1 MLKFFRQIRQRLLRE
16 NRFSKYLFYAVGEI
30 ILIVIG
36 IMIALQLNNWNEE
49 RKVNQREKKLLKEL
63 VANLRTNE
71 QVLLDNI
78 SVETERIEA
87 IDKLLGLTHLFE
99 PTDSLDA
106 YFSQVM
112 YREQFS
118 ISRSSFDNLKSIGLD
133 IIKNDSLKLRITH
146 LFEVTYALEKENIDL
161 VSVTTMNQ
169 VANFIFTHPR
179 FFNDFKAGDF
189 SDRESTEK
197 YQLLLGAK
205 KTWKVDIIK
214 GSHKVLKETR
224 DVISSIENYLSE
236 P

>member
-1 MLKFFRQIRQRLLRE
+1 MLKLFRNIRHRFLQE
-16 NRFSKYLFYAVGEI
+16 KRFSKYLLYAVGEI

-49 RKVNQREKKLLKEL
+49 RKINQKEKKLLWEL
-63 VANLRTNE
+63 VANLKTNE

-78 SVETERIEA
+78 SVETDRIVA
-87 IDKLLGLTHLFE
+87 IDKLLGLTHEFQ
-99 PTDSLDA
+99 PTDSLDT
-106 YFSQVM
+106 YFSKVM

-133 IIKNDSLKLRITH
+133 IIKNDSLKLSITH

-161 VSVTTMNQ
+161 VSVATMNQ
-169 VANFIFTHPR
+169 HANFIFANPG
-179 FFNDFKAGDF
+179 FFNDFKVGDF

-197 YQLLLGAK
+197 YQFLLGAK
-205 KTWKVDIIK
+205 KTWKADIIK

-224 DVISSIENYLSE
+224 DVISSIENYLRE

>member
-1 MLKFFRQIRQRLLRE
+1 MLKFFRSIRQQLIRE
-16 NRFSKYLFYAVGEI
+16 NRFSKYLLYAIGEI
-30 ILIVIG
+30 FLIVIG

-49 RKVNQREKKLLKEL
+49 RKIDEREKKLLREL

-78 SVETERIEA
+78 SVETKRIEV
-87 IDKLLGLTHLFE
+87 IDKLFALIHDFQ

-106 YFSQVM
+106 YFSNVM

-133 IIKNDSLKLRITH
+133 IIKNDSLKLKITH

-161 VSVTTMNQ
+161 VSVATMNQ
-169 VANFIFTHPR
+169 QANFIFAHPR
-179 FFNDFKAGDF
+179 FFVDFKAGDF
-189 SDRESTEK
+189 PDLQSTEK

-205 KTWKVDIIK
+205 KTWKADIIK
-214 GSHKVLKETR
+214 GSHRVLVETR
-224 DVISSIENYLSE
+224 DVIFSIENYLQNY
-236 P
+236 

>member
-1 MLKFFRQIRQRLLRE
+1 
-16 NRFSKYLFYAVGEI
+16 
-30 ILIVIG
+30 
-36 IMIALQLNNWNEE
+36 MIALQLNNWNEE
-49 RKVNQREKKLLKEL
+49 RKIMQKERKLLIEL

-71 QVLLDNI
+71 KILLDNI
-78 SVETERIEA
+78 SVETNRIET
-87 IDKLLGLTHLFE
+87 INKLFE
-99 PTDSLDA
+99 LIHDFKPTDSLDA
-106 YFSQVM
+106 YFSKVI

-161 VSVTTMNQ
+161 VSVATMNQ
-169 VANFIFTHPR
+169 QANFIFTHPR

-205 KTWKVDIIK
+205 KTWKADIIK
-214 GSHKVLKETR
+214 GSHRVLKETR
-224 DVISSIENYLSE
+224 DVISSIENYLIE